1 MAIGSYKILEMSI
14 IVRIERHE
22 PRVLI
27 IFTHQ

>member
-14 IVRIERHE
+14 IVSIERHE